1 MDLTPK
7 NKKIDASQDVDMI
20 DEDIVPISDEDLERI
35 LQEAL
40 PIDDTAI
47 SDHISN
53 QLTTLVSPES
63 CFQSTPCTQE
73 QEHEEQPT
81 PKNLDARLSS
91 SYAVSQKPSTAK
103 IIQDFQAVLGDHRAC
118 SQSTGATESLRQA
131 KKRFNTLKHN
141 KRLGATAEKRK
152 ERAFEIVMGDYEKEL
167 DRKYPDRNKGET
179 FLTLC
184 SETAIEGGRT
194 VTINT
199 HKYKVED
206 NEAKYGVALYPKAVQ
221 FFFNARVSI
230 TPPQTIL
237 RCRKE
242 VDQVRDKYPTNTFI
256 KNFCNQLETC
266 EKALEDYQSSQN
278 VVDETERKLA
288 KKFLQRGAATLRD
301 MRKDLQPFLD
311 GTEGGGCKPRKRPR
325 RREQNDDDDL
335 DHDGF
340 SGGCSEVSHDYGRSL
355 DRKMPSRSSGSSTKT
370 SSSSSS
376 GQKTCSSSSTE
387 WYESDMMSWDDGE
400 DDDSFYNDG
409 KASAFDW
416 SLDEDDSDDEDDD
429 DDDNSGH
436 PMDDNI
442 GIVTA
447 IVHSGSFSD
456 SSLSSASVPYQFSN
470 VRPLVKNENNSQP
483 GESTIDASRARS
495 LQWSHMADRSS
506 YKDRI
511 PVACWKWENAIDYQN
526 MPSEVIDLLTHR
538 IEVMKRLEES
548 TYKTVDYVSPDF
560 QAEIAEEASLKQ
572 EMMMCP
578 VLSQT
583 IEPYPDL
590 PLDSWRGAMC
600 EWMLAVA
607 DHFNFPRNV
616 VLAALN
622 SLDRYLAIRQVNKK
636 MYQLSSMTMLWLSV
650 KVHYLSSPLTL
661 DTLIELS
668 KGFFQKKELFL
679 EMEMSILRALKWR
692 LNPPTSYDFVQ
703 LFMNLLEHLTSP
715 VDFRRHKEVLHFA
728 LYLTEVA
735 GADYFFV
742 THRPSS
748 VAIAA
753 ILLTSSMVQSDN
765 SVSSFIRQITS
776 MDPSSADV
784 KACMAQM
791 SEWEVVAKA
800 RDRFRQL
807 KSIPSPQC
815 VMMMME

>member
-1 MDLTPK
+1 MNCDL
-7 NKKIDASQDVDMI
+7 A
-20 DEDIVPISDEDLERI
+20 
-35 LQEAL
+35 EAL

-538 IEVMKRLEES
+538 IEVMKRLEE
-548 TYKTVDYVSPDF
+548 
-560 QAEIAEEASLKQ
+560 
-572 EMMMCP
+572 
-578 VLSQT
+578 
-583 IEPYPDL
+583 
-590 PLDSWRGAMC
+590 
-600 EWMLAVA
+600 
-607 DHFNFPRNV
+607 
-616 VLAALN
+616 
-622 SLDRYLAIRQVNKK
+622 
-636 MYQLSSMTMLWLSV
+636 
-650 KVHYLSSPLTL
+650 
-661 DTLIELS
+661 
-668 KGFFQKKELFL
+668 
-679 EMEMSILRALKWR
+679 ALKWR
-692 LNPPTSYDFVQ
+692 LNPPTSYDFVR

-748 VAIAA
+748 VAVAA

-815 VMMMME
+815 VVMMMME